1 VSARSYT
8 LNEIWNIAVRH
19 RWLILVPVAIGLAA
33 APFLGRFAPLR
44 YRSEAL
50 ILVVP
55 PQVPGSY
62 VQPTVAESVED
73 RLPSITAR
81 ILSRSRLETI
91 ILDLDLYKK
100 ERAREVMEDVV
111 EQMRLRDVKTTATGK
126 DIDSFRVSYES
137 DSPETAQAVTER
149 LTSFYVEQNVAERAA
164 QAENTTQLIAA
175 QIENTKQ
182 RLSEQ
187 DKKLE
192 AYRKAHPGQLPSQLE
207 GNLQAIQ
214 YSQLQLQNLN
224 EAINR
229 AQERR
234 VRIEREIA
242 ALDALPVQR
251 PPAPAAGNTEPTT
264 AELLEAA
271 RKTRAELVGRYKPD
285 HPEFQRVERQ
295 IAELTERLESER
307 PLSARTPDKPI
318 NIAEAV
324 QQQKRLGLEAEL
336 AIVDR
341 QLNRDRSDEAALK
354 KTIASYQAKVDVLP
368 TRESELTDL
377 MREYN
382 TLSEAYSDLLLKREN
397 ASLAANLERRQI
409 GENFTVV
416 DPASRP
422 ERPFNEVQRYGVMF
436 SGAAA
441 GLILALAIIGLR
453 EWRDSSFRSK
463 DEVLKVLSL
472 PVLASIPA
480 MASPQERQA
489 SVRRRWAMDIGGSAL
504 LLASVGFVVV
514 WQLFQ

>member
-8 LNEIWNIAVRH
+8 LNEIWNIGVRN
-19 RWLILVPVAIGLAA
+19 RWVILVPVAIGLAA
-33 APFLGRFAPLR
+33 APFLARFAPLR

-62 VQPTVAESVED
+62 VQRTVVESIED

-111 EQMRLRDVKTTATGK
+111 ERMRLRDVQTTATGK
-126 DIDSFRVSYES
+126 DVDSFRVSYES
-137 DSPETAQAVTER
+137 DNPETAQKVTER
-149 LTSFYVEQNVAERAA
+149 LTAFYVEQNVLERAN
-164 QAENTTQLIAA
+164 QAEGTTQLIAA
-175 QIENTKQ
+175 QLENTKQ

-187 DKKLE
+187 EKKVE
-192 AYRKAHPGQLPSQLE
+192 AYRKAHPGQLPSQLG

-214 YSQLQLQNLN
+214 NSQMQLQNLN
-224 EAINR
+224 EQINR
-229 AQERR
+229 AHERR
-234 VRIEREIA
+234 LRVEREIA
-242 ALDALPVQR
+242 SLDALPL
-251 PPAPAAGNTEPTT
+251 PPPSALPGSAEPTT

-271 RKTRAELVGRYKPD
+271 RAARASLVGRYKPD

-295 IAELTERLESER
+295 IAELTAKLESEA
-307 PLSARTPDKPI
+307 PLSARTPEKPV
-318 NIAEAV
+318 NLAEAV
-324 QQQKRLGLEAEL
+324 QQQKRLGLQAEL
-336 AIVDR
+336 SIADGQLKEYRR
-341 QLNRDRSDEAALK
+341 QEEQLR
-354 KTIASYQAKVDVLP
+354 KTMASYQAKVDVLP
-368 TRESELTDL
+368 TRESELTEL
-377 MREYN
+377 TREYN
-382 TLSEAYSDLLLKREN
+382 TLSAAYSDLLLKREN
-397 ASLAANLERRQI
+397 ASLAANLERRQF

-441 GLILALAIIGLR
+441 GLVLAVVVIGLR

-463 DEVLKVLSL
+463 DEVIKVLSL

-489 SVRRRWAMDIGGSAL
+489 TVRRRWAMDIGGSAL
-504 LLASVGFVVV
+504 LIASVGFVVV